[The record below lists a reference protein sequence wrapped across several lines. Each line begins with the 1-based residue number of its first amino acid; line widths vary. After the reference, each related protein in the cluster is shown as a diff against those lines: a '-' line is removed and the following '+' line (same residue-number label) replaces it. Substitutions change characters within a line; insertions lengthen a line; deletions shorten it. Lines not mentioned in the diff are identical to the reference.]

1 MLSEQA
7 SSTVL
12 YFPQRRYCAL
22 QLRDWSRGQ
31 VESAAEASAAMPSM
45 LYDESMI
52 STMVD
57 VSGLGWSSTSLRRI
71 SHTHGDGGE
80 MKMNTS

>member
-1 MLSEQA
+1 MKCCPSRHHR
-7 SSTVL
+7 L

-45 LYDESMI
+45 LYDDSMI

-57 VSGLGWSSTSLRRI
+57 VGGLGLVGHIARAHLSYSW
-71 SHTHGDGGE
+71 
-80 MKMNTS
+80 